1 MSLPEYALKHQFA
14 VWFVLLLLTVGG
26 IYSYLTLGRL
36 EDPEYTIKTGV
47 VVTVYPGATAR
58 EVEQNVTDTIE
69 TAIYR
74 LKQVDKVRS
83 ISRPGFSIIYVDL
96 KPSTPTEDLDGCW
109 TILRPPEWPWIPTRS
124 RSIHLWRAPS
134 CWMAYFWSS
143 RP

>member
-1 MSLPEYALKHQFA
+1 MNLPEYALKHQFA

-26 IYSYLTLGRL
+26 LYSYLTLGRL

-96 KPSTPTEDLDGCW
+96 KPSTPTEDLDGCF
-109 TILRPPEWPWIPTRS
+109 TLPDEDLFCYLRMLDRTCGIRIE
-124 RSIHLWRAPS
+124 PS
-134 CWMAYFWSS
+134 ACAGFAG
-143 RP
+143 